1 MYRLRDFTSFLV
13 MEDRL
18 MRTAVTI
25 ALLVAA
31 LCWSTTGFAQASFD
45 RFNYQVTPYL
55 WTAGLDGIFG
65 ARNRTADVDASFK
78 DVLDHLDFVAM
89 GAFEARW
96 DKVSFIADTLY
107 VHVSDQK
114 GLPSLNLPGPEVT
127 SKVFFFDPE
136 LAYSVFRGE
145 QTDLSVTG
153 GMRTWR
159 LKNELQPTSGAI
171 QQTFSHSRAWID
183 PIVGLKFNHD
193 LSNRFYLTSK
203 ADIGGFS
210 AAARLDWQAFGGLG
224 MKFNERIGGTVGYRY
239 LAVDYKNEGFVFDT
253 ALKGVIVGIAV
264 HF

>member
-1 MYRLRDFTSFLV
+1 
-13 MEDRL
+13 
-18 MRTAVTI
+18 MRTFVTI

-31 LCWSTTGFAQASFD
+31 LCWSGTGFAQASFD
-45 RFNYQVTPYL
+45 RFNYQATPYL
-55 WTAGLDGIFG
+55 WASKLDGTFG
-65 ARNRTADVDASFK
+65 ARNRTAEVDASFR
-78 DVLDHLDFVAM
+78 DILDHLDVAAM

-96 DKVSFIADTLY
+96 DKLSFLADILY
-107 VHVSDQK
+107 VHVSGQK
-114 GLPSLNLPGPEVT
+114 GLPALNVPGPDVT

-145 QTDLSVTG
+145 QTDVSVTG

-193 LSNRFYLTSK
+193 LSRRFYLTSK

-224 MKFNERIGGTVGYRY
+224 LKFNDRIDGTLGYRY
-239 LAVDYKNEGFVFDT
+239 LFVDYKNQGFVFDT
-253 ALKGVIVGIAV
+253 ALKGVIFGIAIR
-264 HF
+264 F